1 MGQQT
6 QEDGSSSTQT
16 RPENKQTGTPGP
28 FAKPT
33 PGVATWSQEC
43 QSGARKLSCQEALC
57 ARPRQS
63 LWRMST
69 PQPTIGAWRFTYT
82 RASHQKRSLSSG
94 SGRRHAWTSR
104 PTGRYRNLGS
114 LFGFCYGAT
123 AHTLL
128 VSYSSQVVAVL
139 IGGVFGAVKRLNS
152 LK

>member
-1 MGQQT
+1 MLRLA
-6 QEDGSSSTQT
+6 SCAPST
-16 RPENKQTGTPGP
+16 
-28 FAKPT
+28 
-33 PGVATWSQEC
+33 
-43 QSGARKLSCQEALC
+43 LC
-57 ARPRQS
+57 ARGRDCLPE
-63 LWRMST
+63 T

-94 SGRRHAWTSR
+94 SGRRHAWDSR

-139 IGGVFGAVKRLNS
+139 SVTLRK
-152 LK
+152 